1 MPSSNTPSDLKTVI
15 IRALDA
21 ACTNASDENSNGCL
35 SRSFANIK
43 ELPRLL
49 FQCATLA
56 TPRCDPV
63 DKRQHHCKC
72 RVFYFRN
79 LSSLSSKGEA
89 LNLLGQATIARDISA
104 TSHIGLIARTQLNFI
119 SVSSSCYQTRNIWRK
134 LTDRGSSTTKSTNFL
149 SIEGG

>member
-21 ACTNASDENSNGCL
+21 ACTNASDENSNGRL
-35 SRSFANIK
+35 SRRSFANIK

-63 DKRQHHCKC
+63 GKRQHRWEQAPCFLFSQSQFAQFQ
-72 RVFYFRN
+72 RRIVESAWPSPDDAWYFRN
-79 LSSLSSKGEA
+79 ITYSPNCEDHS
-89 LNLLGQATIARDISA
+89 
-104 TSHIGLIARTQLNFI
+104 
-119 SVSSSCYQTRNIWRK
+119 
-134 LTDRGSSTTKSTNFL
+134 
-149 SIEGG
+149 

>member
-63 DKRQHHCKC
+63 GKT
-72 RVFYFRN
+72 
-79 LSSLSSKGEA
+79 A
-89 LNLLGQATIARDISA
+89 ALLGVSA
-104 TSHIGLIARTQLNFI
+104 AFFIFAI
-119 SVSSSCYQTRNIWRK
+119 SVRSFSKVNR
-134 LTDRGSSTTKSTNFL
+134 
-149 SIEGG
+149 